1 MRSERQLWTAVL
13 GLAFDDL
20 KNKNMHNR
28 ARLWF
33 TSNNYRPGSFLWI
46 CENLELNARAIR
58 RAVLRSDGARVQLS
72 QDVSSALPSQSE
84 R

>member
-1 MRSERQLWTAVL
+1 MLSERQLWTAVL

-20 KNKNMHNR
+20 RNKNMHNR

-33 TSNNYRPGSFLWI
+33 TSNNSGPGSFRWI

-58 RAVLRSDGARVQLS
+58 RAALRTDGARVQLS
-72 QDVSSALPSQSE
+72 EDVSSALPSQSK